1 MEEIDVLL
9 SKLVKNKKVFD
20 SHYLVVDDGIKYGGI
35 HFRDNERK
43 TGVERF
49 KQYLMNIERS

>member
-20 SHYLVVDDGIKYGGI
+20 SHYLVVDDGIKYRGI

-49 KQYLMNIERS
+49 KQYLRNIERS

>member
-9 SKLVKNKKVFD
+9 SKLVKNKKAFD
-20 SHYLVVDDGIKYGGI
+20 SHYLVVDDGIKYEGI

-43 TGVERF
+43 TGIERF
-49 KQYLMNIERS
+49 KQYLRNIERS

>member
-9 SKLVKNKKVFD
+9 NNLLRVKKVFV

-43 TGVERF
+43 TGIERF
-49 KQYLMNIERS
+49 KQYLRNIERS